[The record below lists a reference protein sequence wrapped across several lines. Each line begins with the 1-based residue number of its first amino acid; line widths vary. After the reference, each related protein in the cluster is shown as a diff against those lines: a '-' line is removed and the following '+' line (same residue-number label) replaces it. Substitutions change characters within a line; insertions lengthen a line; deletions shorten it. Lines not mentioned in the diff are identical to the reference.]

1 MEEGIIMFEGITYIS
16 NQGARIK
23 LKDASQL
30 KTNLMNFLHQLMVII
45 LYNLFGIM

>member
-16 NQGARIK
+16 NQGAHIK

-30 KTNLMNFLHQLMVII
+30 KTNLMNLHLV
-45 LYNLFGIM
+45 